1 MITKSLTRFA
11 LSVSLLVLSAA
22 AWGQAGAE
30 PLYPDV
36 PADHWARAALEE
48 LAGKYG
54 LQLGFPDGRFQGQQA
69 LTRYEMAALIRR
81 LVALDSLS
89 APDQAALDALKTAFA
104 KELADLAERTDAE
117 LQEIYDRLDLIET
130 AQVEQQADMLDF
142 LKRQLPFRLSGDVAF
157 RYEHVATEL
166 LNPATSIS
174 STPQTRFTLSLDS
187 LQDQPFVYGAR
198 LSVGNLRNAGNP
210 WWRLGDFF
218 ARVELGLDRFF
229 VSWRPSDNLDLTFGK
244 FQNLYSHSE
253 LLLDR
258 DIQPEGAFQR
268 LHFQNLTPWWESASL
283 VLGETIV
290 NMNSL
295 YQGNVFMLSG
305 KGDTRF
311 RLAPNLHL
319 DLGLGYHHWLQEA
332 ALYSANSIA
341 QQNGQEAR
349 VLGNRQTNTP
359 GTEFGILNG
368 FGALS
373 WDITPDLPLT
383 LSADYLNNLRAS
395 SMGQALQAGLS
406 LGALRAPG
414 DWQLAYL
421 LKYLEKDAS
430 VAYFVEDQLGGTD
443 LMAHE
448 GQLSLKVWERTTLF
462 GTYQYA
468 NSLSAS
474 DSVRHT
480 LRVGLHQAF

>member
-1 MITKSLTRFA
+1 MKKSLIRSL
-11 LSVSLLVLSAA
+11 LSLSLLVVSTAA
-22 AWGQAGAE
+22 AWGQAE
-30 PLYPDV
+30 TLYPDV

-54 LQLGFPDGRFQGQQA
+54 LKLGFPDGRFQGQQA

-81 LVALDSLS
+81 LLAQSHS
-89 APDQAALDALKTAFA
+89 SMTPPDQAALDTLKVAFA
-104 KELADLAERTDAE
+104 TELAALNERTDAE
-117 LQEIYDRLDLIET
+117 LQEIYDRLDLVET
-130 AQVEQQADMLDF
+130 AQVEQQAELLDF
-142 LKRQLPFRLSGDVAF
+142 FKQQLPFRLSGDVAF

-187 LQDQPFVYGAR
+187 LEDQPLVYGAR

-229 VSWRPSDNLDLTFGK
+229 VSWRPTQNLDFTVGK
-244 FQNLYSHSE
+244 FRNLYSHSE
-253 LLLDR
+253 LLLDM

-268 LHFQNLTPWWESASL
+268 LHFADITPWWESASL

-311 RLAPNLHL
+311 RLAPGLHL
-319 DLGLGYHHWLQEA
+319 DLGVGYHHWLQEA
-332 ALYSANSIA
+332 ALYTANPIA
-341 QQNGQEAR
+341 AQNGQ
-349 VLGNRQTNTP
+349 VTPILGNRQTNTP

-368 FGALS
+368 FGALV
-373 WDITPDLPLT
+373 WELTPGLPLK
-383 LSADYLNNLRAS
+383 LSGDYLNNLRAS
-395 SMGQALQAGLS
+395 SMGQAVQAGLS
-406 LGALRAPG
+406 LGELRAPG
-414 DWQLAYL
+414 DWQLGYL
-421 LKYLEKDAS
+421 FKYLEKDAS

-443 LMAHE
+443 IMAHE